1 MSENDTSIGMTI
13 AQNVVIIIG
22 TLVVL
27 NVATAVWSKAKSLK
41 K

>member
-1 MSENDTSIGMTI
+1 MSENETSIGMTI

-27 NVATAVWSKAKSLK
+27 NVATAVWNKARTFK